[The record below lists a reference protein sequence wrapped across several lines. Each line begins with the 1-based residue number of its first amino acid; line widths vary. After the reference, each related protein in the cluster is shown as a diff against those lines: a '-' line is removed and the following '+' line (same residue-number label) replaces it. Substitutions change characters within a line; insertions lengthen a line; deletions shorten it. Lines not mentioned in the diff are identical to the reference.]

1 MITFLAGLA
10 FAAIAETSA
19 DGSNTVKANAMT
31 EMRAP
36 AAKEGFPLFVLFV
49 LMLGLFSEALAKTS

>member
-1 MITFLAGLA
+1 
-10 FAAIAETSA
+10 
-19 DGSNTVKANAMT
+19 MT